1 MADDPLLSDELLGE
15 LVAVGEVDIL
25 VGVTTFNSA
34 ATIRQVVE
42 AIQEAFVRY
51 FPRQRTALVA
61 ADAGSRD
68 DTLKLLSDTAP
79 GGSPTM
85 VSAGALRTLQRIV
98 APYHGV
104 PGRGT
109 ALRTIFAAAE
119 LARAKACAVVGGD
132 AGGLTP
138 EWIERLVR
146 PVVRDGF
153 DFVAPLYR
161 RDPFDGLLLRNL
173 VYPAVRGLYGARV
186 REPVSDEYGVS
197 ARVAGHLIDHPVWN
211 TELGRVGIDLWLTAA
226 AAAGG
231 FRLCETVLGP
241 RRSAAP
247 ATGAS
252 VVDVV
257 QQVVGSLFACLE
269 MHAEY
274 WTAAHPAPSV
284 PILGAAEEAEPEAPA
299 VNPAQMVER
308 FRIGVT
314 ELGDVLRDILTPE
327 TCAAVTAL
335 AADGGDGRRGG
346 GGDGVRFPDDL
357 WARTVYDL
365 AASYHHQ
372 AMHKGHLLQAMTPLY
387 LGRAASFV
395 LEHREQPR
403 AEVDGAVEELCVAF
417 EREKPYLLER
427 WKGGAAP
434 TQGRPSGARFSAG
447 GASV

>member
-1 MADDPLLSDELLGE
+1 LADDGLLSDELLNE

-25 VGVTTFNSA
+25 VGVTTYNDA
-34 ATIRQVVE
+34 ATIRQVVQ
-42 AIQEAFVRY
+42 AIQDAFVRF

-68 DTLKLLSDTAP
+68 DTLRLLADTAA
-79 GGSPTM
+79 GGGAPTM

-98 APYHGV
+98 VPYHGV
-104 PGRGT
+104 AGRGT

-132 AGGLTP
+132 AAGLTP

-146 PVVRDGF
+146 PVLREGY

-173 VYPAVRGLYGARV
+173 VYPAMRGLYGVRV

-197 ARVAGHLIDHPVWN
+197 ARVAGHLIGHPVWT

-231 FRLCETVLGP
+231 FRLCETVLGA
-241 RRSAAP
+241 RRSTARGAGP
-247 ATGAS
+247 AVA
-252 VVDVV
+252 DVV
-257 QQVVGSLFACLE
+257 QQVVGSLFACVE
-269 MHAEY
+269 MHADY
-274 WTAAHPAPSV
+274 WASPHPAQPV
-284 PILGAAEEAEPEAPA
+284 PVPGVEEDAEAEPPHINSRE
-299 VNPAQMVER
+299 MFER
-308 FRIGVT
+308 FRSGVV
-314 ELGDVLRDILTPE
+314 ELADVLRRILAPE
-327 TCAAVTAL
+327 TFAAVSAL
-335 AADGGDGRRGG
+335 AGQDA
-346 GGDGVRFPDDL
+346 DGVRFPDEL
-357 WARTVYDL
+357 WVRTVYDL
-365 AASYHHQ
+365 AASYHHA

-403 AEVDGAVEELCVAF
+403 SDVECAVEELCGAF

-427 WKGGAAP
+427 WDGGAPAA
-434 TQGRPSGARFSAG
+434 QRRPVPAG
-447 GASV
+447 QSP